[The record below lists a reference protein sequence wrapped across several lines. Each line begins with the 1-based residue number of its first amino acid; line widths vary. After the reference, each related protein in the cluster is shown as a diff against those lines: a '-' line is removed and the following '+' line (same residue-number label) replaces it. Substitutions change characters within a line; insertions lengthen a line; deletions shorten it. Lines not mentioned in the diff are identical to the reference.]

1 MTFLCIL
8 IVGIC
13 NIRSFYILGNL
24 SIKLKKNNYKE
35 LCQEIFGKNSKIT
48 IFLVITLNIYTIG
61 LIIIH
66 QAFIYRLL
74 GGIINIIGRYNY
86 ESALAFIS
94 NSFWKNIW
102 TKLCVNYG
110 FSIFIIFPLFYTRE
124 VKKLNIL
131 STIEVF
137 TTLFILFVI
146 LFQFPFY
153 FIDFLNK
160 DNIKEKSNT
169 DINVYNISSGFTKQ
183 FHFFQSFSLLFFC
196 FTGDR
201 SFLPNLN
208 HFERPTPQ
216 RNPNIYYIALGI
228 DMILYLFFSI
238 IGYLNDPNDVVD
250 IIIERKNIWS
260 IDLIMTFV
268 RMLLIPISISKIQIY
283 YNNWR
288 NSFCDLFKNIINLK
302 SSKND
307 FIFTIITLFITTL
320 LASVY
325 QNIVGYI
332 SLIGGF
338 CIVFPSF
345 LIPSIMYMIDSN
357 SQKSIQKVVL
367 QMIFGIVLCIVGYIS
382 GILRLIDII
391 SDEK

>member
-1 MTFLCIL
+1 MTFVCIL

-13 NIRSFYILGNL
+13 NIRSFYILGNI

-48 IFLVITLNIYTIG
+48 ILLVITLNIFTIG

-86 ESALAFIS
+86 ESTLAFIS

-160 DNIKEKSNT
+160 DNIKEKNNT

-183 FHFFQSFSLLFFC
+183 VHFLQSFSLLFFC

-208 HFERPTPQ
+208 HFERPTPK

-228 DMILYLFFSI
+228 DMIIYLFFSI
-238 IGYLNDPNDVVD
+238 IGYLNVPNDVVD

-260 IDLIMTFV
+260 IDLIMTFA
-268 RMLLIPISISKIQIY
+268 RILLIPISISKIQIY

-288 NSFCDLFKNIINLK
+288 NSFPK

-320 LASVY
+320 LASLY
-325 QNIVGYI
+325 QNIVVYI

-345 LIPSIMYMIDSN
+345 LIPSIMYMKDSN
-357 SQKSIQKVVL
+357 SPKPIWKVIL
-367 QMIFGIVLCIVGYIS
+367 QMIFGVGLCIVGYIS

-391 SDEK
+391 NDKK